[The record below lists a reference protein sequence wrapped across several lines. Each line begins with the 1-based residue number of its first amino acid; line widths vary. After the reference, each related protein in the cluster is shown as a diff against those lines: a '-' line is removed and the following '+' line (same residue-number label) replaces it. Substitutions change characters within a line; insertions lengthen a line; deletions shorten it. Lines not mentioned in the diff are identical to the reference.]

1 MKGMRV
7 FGIMGWAVLSTV
19 LMAPLAHA
27 QRDLS
32 LGYQSTMRSAGPS
45 IRYPISEDVTIG
57 GVVGALG
64 STTSAVVRGMLY
76 FQDTE
81 ALDYYYYGQLGYW
94 RYTNRFIIGSQS
106 FESDSGVGIG
116 VGVGLDYDLLEAVPE
131 FIPLTI
137 SIEAGIGYVAWGDYS
152 GFDLLTLGLG
162 FHYRFGE

>member
-1 MKGMRV
+1 
-7 FGIMGWAVLSTV
+7 
-19 LMAPLAHA
+19 
-27 QRDLS
+27 
-32 LGYQSTMRSAGPS
+32 
-45 IRYPISEDVTIG
+45 
-57 GVVGALG
+57 
-64 STTSAVVRGMLY
+64 VVRGMLY

-152 GFDLLTLGLG
+152 GFDLLTGGKQRVDPLASVEQLVVQVGCGGAPGVANVANDLTPFDLSAPLEG
-162 FHYRFGE
+162 GCEAVEVGVGA

>member
-1 MKGMRV
+1 MRRMQV
-7 FGIMGWAVLSTV
+7 FGFLALVTV
-19 LMAPLAHA
+19 SVGVFAPPAQA
-27 QRDLS
+27 QRDVS
-32 LGYQSTMRSAGPS
+32 FGYQSTMRSSGPS
-45 IRYPISEDVTIG
+45 IRYPISEDLSVG
-57 GVVGALG
+57 GVLGALG

-94 RYTNRFIIGSQS
+94 RYSNRFISRSQS

-116 VGVGLDYDLLEAVPE
+116 LGVGLDYDLQEAVQE